1 MNTFKCIKP
10 SCDNSYETEELESY
24 YCPSC
29 VTANKALAKRIDAQV
44 ASRPSK
50 RAMMSPLQEYEA
62 QLKANPVKGGGMLG
76 VKISI

>member
-10 SCDNSYETEELESY
+10 SCDKSYETEETEAY

-29 VTANKALAKRIDAQV
+29 VTANKVLAKQIDAQV

-50 RAMMSPLQEYEA
+50 RSTRSALQEYEA
-62 QLKANPVKGGGMLG
+62 QLKANPVKGGGLLG

>member
-1 MNTFKCIKP
+1 MYKHKCIKP
-10 SCDNSYETEELESY
+10 ACVNEYSDEEVDNY

-29 VTANKALAKRIDAQV
+29 VAANKVLAKQIDAQV

-50 RAMMSPLQEYEA
+50 RSTRSALQEYEA
-62 QLKANPVKGGGMLG
+62 QLKANPVKGGGLLG